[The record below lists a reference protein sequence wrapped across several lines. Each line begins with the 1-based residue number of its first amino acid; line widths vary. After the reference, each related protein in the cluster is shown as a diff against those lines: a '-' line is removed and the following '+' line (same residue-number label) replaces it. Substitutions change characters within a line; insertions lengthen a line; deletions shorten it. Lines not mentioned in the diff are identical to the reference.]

1 MLDFT
6 TVWSSMPQ
14 LLRGMAV
21 TFGVSIGAIFLGFFL
36 GWLICLGNV
45 SRQGWLRACC
55 ATYVSFFRGT
65 PLLVQLTLVF
75 YGLPAIGISLPPV
88 VAAIAA
94 LTLNTSAFQ
103 SEILRAG
110 FNLLPRGQIEAARDL
125 GLNRWQTFRCIQAP
139 QVLRNMLPA
148 LTSETIDIIKN
159 SALISTVAVT
169 ELMRTVQVNAS
180 TSYRPNEFF
189 LTAGVLY
196 LVLTLATARIG
207 RWLETRMRNV

>member
-1 MLDFT
+1 MLDFSP
-6 TVWSSMPQ
+6 VWSSMPQ
-14 LLRGMAV
+14 LLLGMAV
-21 TFGVSIGAIFLGFFL
+21 TFGISIGAILLGFFL

-45 SRQGWLRACC
+45 SRHAWLRACC

-88 VAAIAA
+88 VAAITA

-110 FNLLPRGQIEAARDL
+110 FNLLSRGQTEAARDL

-148 LTSETIDIIKN
+148 LTGETIDIIKN
-159 SALISTVAVT
+159 SALVSAVAVH
-169 ELMRTVQVNAS
+169 ELMRTAQTLAS
-180 TSYRPNEFF
+180 TTYRPIEFF
-189 LTAGVLY
+189 AVAGLLY
-196 LVLTLATARIG
+196 LLVTLCTG
-207 RWLETRMRNV
+207 RLGSWLESRLHTA